1 MSLKKKGIPMTSKIT
16 LAAAA
21 LALVFGMNVQAA
33 DNKAINDQHKAAMDK
48 CKELKGNAKDICKAE
63 ADGQKKVAKAEAEL
77 KEKDTPKNRFNVAEA
92 KAKAQY
98 EVAKEKCE
106 DQKGKDEA
114 NCKKAAK
121 AERDGAIAQA
131 KKAQAS
137 EPKPAKEEK
146 KKG

>member
-1 MSLKKKGIPMTSKIT
+1 MNAKIT

-21 LALVFGMNVQAA
+21 LALMFGMNVQAA

-48 CKELKGNAKDICKAE
+48 CKDLKGNAKDICKAE
-63 ADGQKKVAKAEAEL
+63 ADGQKKVAKAEADL
-77 KEKDTPKNRFNVAEA
+77 KENDTPRNRMQVAEA

-106 DQKGKDEA
+106 DQKGKDQS

-131 KKAQAS
+131 KKAQAT
-137 EPKPAKEEK
+137 EPKPTKEEK

>member
-1 MSLKKKGIPMTSKIT
+1 MKSKIT

-48 CKELKGNAKDICKAE
+48 CKDLKGNAKDICKAE
-63 ADGQKKVAKAEAEL
+63 ADGQKKVAKAEADL
-77 KEKDTPKNRFNVAEA
+77 KEKDTPKNRLKVDEA

-98 EVAKEKCE
+98 DVAKEKC
-106 DQKGKDEA
+106 DDLKGDAKSA
-114 NCKKAAK
+114 CQKAAK

-131 KKAQAS
+131 KKALAS
-137 EPKPAKEEK
+137 EPPKKEEK

>member
-1 MSLKKKGIPMTSKIT
+1 MNLKIT

-21 LALVFGMNVQAA
+21 LALMFGTSAHAVDM
-33 DNKAINDQHKAAMDK
+33 KPINDQHKAAIDK
-48 CKELKGNAKDICKAE
+48 CKDLKGNAKDVCKKE

-77 KEKDTPKNRFNVAEA
+77 KENDTPKNRFNVAEA

-98 EVAKEKCE
+98 EVAQEKCD
-106 DQKGKDEA
+106 DQKGKDKS

-137 EPKPAKEEK
+137 EPPKKEEK